1 VVPNGEGHIV
11 SVVESFGKA
20 GKFDGFPVIAGPVG
34 VILTMLWTPVGAVG
48 LFSVFR
54 EASGCKPASAESLDP
69 AASFVLVVLIV
80 LGAIEREVVGAF
92 HATQRTW
99 PMVILQLA
107 FRVGF
112 MEYNCASVIPNFVQI
127 K

>member
-1 VVPNGEGHIV
+1 VLPNGEGHIV
-11 SVVESFGKA
+11 SVVESLGKA
-20 GKFDGFPVIAGPVG
+20 GKFDGFPVTTGPVG
-34 VILTMLWTPVGAVG
+34 VILTTLGMPVGVVG
-48 LFSVFR
+48 LFSV
-54 EASGCKPASAESLDP
+54 
-69 AASFVLVVLIV
+69 V
-80 LGAIEREVVGAF
+80 LGAIEREVVGGF

-107 FRVGF
+107 FRIGF